1 MFVCESELGASI
13 AKKDEHSAKNKV
25 ALILALVIDH
35 ERDAHVGVGEI
46 GLFLYILI
54 TFMIDNKREYKRN
67 FFLRDM
73 SILLSHTRR
82 QLGRANEDIVPGVY
96 LKELID
102 NQTELDIWFEYP
114 TVATRTGPKRVQN
127 IAWLPPVTTEAD
139 DTPDF
144 ELPPM

>member
-1 MFVCESELGASI
+1 MNNL
-13 AKKDEHSAKNKV
+13 
-25 ALILALVIDH
+25 
-35 ERDAHVGVGEI
+35 RDLMNNTFAGEI
-46 GLFLYILI
+46 SEGKHTAILTNFQYVENESNPDNSYILI
-54 TFMIDNKREYKRN
+54 TFLIDGKRDYKRN

-139 DTPDF
+139 ETPDF

>member
-1 MFVCESELGASI
+1 MNNL
-13 AKKDEHSAKNKV
+13 
-25 ALILALVIDH
+25 
-35 ERDAHVGVGEI
+35 RDLMNNTFAGEI
-46 GLFLYILI
+46 AEGKHTAVVKNFQYVENESNPDNSYILI
-54 TFMIDNKREYKRN
+54 TFLIDNKREYKRN

-82 QLGRANEDIVPGVY
+82 QLGRANEDIVPGIY

-127 IAWLPPVTTEAD
+127 IAWLPPISAEAD
-139 DTPDF
+139 ETPDF

>member
-1 MFVCESELGASI
+1 MTNSL
-13 AKKDEHSAKNKV
+13 
-25 ALILALVIDH
+25 
-35 ERDAHVGVGEI
+35 RDLMNSTFAGEI
-46 GLFLYILI
+46 AEGKHTAVVKNFQYVENESNPDNSYILI
-54 TFMIDNKREYKRN
+54 TFLIDGKRDYKRN

-127 IAWLPPVTTEAD
+127 IAWLPPVSAEAD
-139 DTPDF
+139 DAPDF

>member
-1 MFVCESELGASI
+1 MNNL
-13 AKKDEHSAKNKV
+13 
-25 ALILALVIDH
+25 
-35 ERDAHVGVGEI
+35 RDLMNNTFAGEI
-46 GLFLYILI
+46 AEGKHTAVVKNFQYVENESNPDNSYILI

-127 IAWLPPVTTEAD
+127 IAWLPPVTAEAD

>member
-1 MFVCESELGASI
+1 MNNL
-13 AKKDEHSAKNKV
+13 
-25 ALILALVIDH
+25 
-35 ERDAHVGVGEI
+35 RDLMNNTFAGEI
-46 GLFLYILI
+46 AEGKHTAVIKNFQYVENESNPDNSYILI
-54 TFMIDNKREYKRN
+54 TFLIDGKRDYKRN

-96 LKELID
+96 IKELID

-127 IAWLPPVTTEAD
+127 IAWLPPVTAEAD
-139 DTPDF
+139 ETPDF

>member
-1 MFVCESELGASI
+1 MNNL
-13 AKKDEHSAKNKV
+13 
-25 ALILALVIDH
+25 
-35 ERDAHVGVGEI
+35 RDLMNNTFAGEI
-46 GLFLYILI
+46 AEGKHTAVVKNFQYVENESNPDNSYILI
-54 TFMIDNKREYKRN
+54 TFLIDNKREYKRN

-96 LKELID
+96 LQELID

>member
-1 MFVCESELGASI
+1 MNNL
-13 AKKDEHSAKNKV
+13 
-25 ALILALVIDH
+25 
-35 ERDAHVGVGEI
+35 RDLMNNTFAGEI
-46 GLFLYILI
+46 AEGKHTAVIKNFQYVENESNPDNSYILI
-54 TFMIDNKREYKRN
+54 TFLIDNKREYKRN

-127 IAWLPPVTTEAD
+127 IAWLPPVSAEAD
-139 DTPDF
+139 ETPDF

>member
-1 MFVCESELGASI
+1 MNNLRELMNSTFA
-13 AKKDEHSAKNKV
+13 
-25 ALILALVIDH
+25 
-35 ERDAHVGVGEI
+35 GEI
-46 GLFLYILI
+46 AEGKHTAVIKDFQYVENESNPDNSYILI
-54 TFMIDNKREYKRN
+54 TFLIDGKRDYKRN

-96 LKELID
+96 LQELID

-127 IAWLPPVTTEAD
+127 IAWLPPVTTEAT

>member
-1 MFVCESELGASI
+1 MNNSL
-13 AKKDEHSAKNKV
+13 
-25 ALILALVIDH
+25 
-35 ERDAHVGVGEI
+35 RDLMNNTFAGEI
-46 GLFLYILI
+46 AEGKHTAIVKNFQYVENESNPDNSYILI
-54 TFMIDNKREYKRN
+54 TFLIDNKREYKRN

-82 QLGRANEDIVPGVY
+82 QLGRANEDIVPGIY

-127 IAWLPPVTTEAD
+127 IAWLPPVSAEAD
-139 DTPDF
+139 ETPDF

>member
-1 MFVCESELGASI
+1 MNNL
-13 AKKDEHSAKNKV
+13 
-25 ALILALVIDH
+25 
-35 ERDAHVGVGEI
+35 RDLMNNTFAGEI
-46 GLFLYILI
+46 AEGKHTAVVKNFQYVENESNPDNSYILI
-54 TFMIDNKREYKRN
+54 TFLIDNKREYKRN

-127 IAWLPPVTTEAD
+127 IAWLPPVSAEAD

>member
-1 MFVCESELGASI
+1 MTNSL
-13 AKKDEHSAKNKV
+13 
-25 ALILALVIDH
+25 
-35 ERDAHVGVGEI
+35 RDLMNNTFAGEI
-46 GLFLYILI
+46 AEGKHTAVVKNFQYVENESNPDNSYILI
-54 TFMIDNKREYKRN
+54 TFLIDGKRDYKRN
-67 FFLRDM
+67 FFIRDM

-127 IAWLPPVTTEAD
+127 IAWLPPVTAEAD
-139 DTPDF
+139 ETPDF

>member
-1 MFVCESELGASI
+1 MNNL
-13 AKKDEHSAKNKV
+13 
-25 ALILALVIDH
+25 
-35 ERDAHVGVGEI
+35 RDLMNNTFAGEI
-46 GLFLYILI
+46 AEGKHTAVIKNFQYVENESNPDNSYILI
-54 TFMIDNKREYKRN
+54 TFLIDGKRDYKRN

-114 TVATRTGPKRVQN
+114 TVATRTGPKRVEN
-127 IAWLPPVTTEAD
+127 IAWLPPVSAEAD
-139 DTPDF
+139 ETPDF

>member
-1 MFVCESELGASI
+1 MTNSL
-13 AKKDEHSAKNKV
+13 
-25 ALILALVIDH
+25 
-35 ERDAHVGVGEI
+35 RDLMNSTFAGEI
-46 GLFLYILI
+46 AEGKHTAVVKNFQYVENESNPDNSYILI
-54 TFMIDNKREYKRN
+54 TFLIDNKREYKRN

-127 IAWLPPVTTEAD
+127 IAWLPPISAEAD
-139 DTPDF
+139 ETPDF

>member
-1 MFVCESELGASI
+1 MENNLRNLM
-13 AKKDEHSAKNKV
+13 NKTF
-25 ALILALVIDH
+25 A
-35 ERDAHVGVGEI
+35 GEI
-46 GLFLYILI
+46 SEGKHTAIFKDFNYVENEANPDNSYICIEFL
-54 TFMIDNKREYKRN
+54 IDNKREYKRN

-102 NQTELDIWFEYP
+102 AQTELDIWFEYP
-114 TVATRTGPKRVQN
+114 TVATKTGPKRVQN
-127 IAWLPPVTTEAD
+127 ISWFPPVVAEVNES
-139 DTPDF
+139 PDF

>member
-1 MFVCESELGASI
+1 MNNL
-13 AKKDEHSAKNKV
+13 
-25 ALILALVIDH
+25 
-35 ERDAHVGVGEI
+35 RDLMNNTFAGEI
-46 GLFLYILI
+46 AEGKHTAVIKNFQYVENESNPDNSYILI
-54 TFMIDNKREYKRN
+54 TFLIDNKREYKRN

-127 IAWLPPVTTEAD
+127 IAWLPPVSAEAD
-139 DTPDF
+139 ETTDF

>member
-1 MFVCESELGASI
+1 MNNSL
-13 AKKDEHSAKNKV
+13 
-25 ALILALVIDH
+25 
-35 ERDAHVGVGEI
+35 RDLMNNTFAGEI
-46 GLFLYILI
+46 AEGKHTAIVKNFQYVENESNPDNSYILI
-54 TFMIDNKREYKRN
+54 TFLIDNKREYKRN

-127 IAWLPPVTTEAD
+127 IAWLPPVSAEAD
-139 DTPDF
+139 ETPDF

>member
-1 MFVCESELGASI
+1 MNNLRELMNNTFA
-13 AKKDEHSAKNKV
+13 
-25 ALILALVIDH
+25 
-35 ERDAHVGVGEI
+35 GEI
-46 GLFLYILI
+46 AEGKHTAIVKNFQYVENETNPDNSYILI
-54 TFMIDNKREYKRN
+54 TFLIDGKRDYKRN

>member
-1 MFVCESELGASI
+1 MNNLRELMNSTFA
-13 AKKDEHSAKNKV
+13 
-25 ALILALVIDH
+25 
-35 ERDAHVGVGEI
+35 GEI
-46 GLFLYILI
+46 AEGKHTAIVKNFQYVENESNPDNSYILI
-54 TFMIDNKREYKRN
+54 TFLIDGKRDYKRN

-127 IAWLPPVTTEAD
+127 IAWLPPVSAEAD
-139 DTPDF
+139 ETPDF

>member
-1 MFVCESELGASI
+1 MNNL
-13 AKKDEHSAKNKV
+13 
-25 ALILALVIDH
+25 
-35 ERDAHVGVGEI
+35 RDLMNNTFAGEI
-46 GLFLYILI
+46 AEGKHTAVVKNFQYVENESNPDNSYILI
-54 TFMIDNKREYKRN
+54 TFLIDGKRDYKRN

-127 IAWLPPVTTEAD
+127 IAWLPPVSAETDE
-139 DTPDF
+139 TPDF

>member
-1 MFVCESELGASI
+1 MTNSL
-13 AKKDEHSAKNKV
+13 
-25 ALILALVIDH
+25 
-35 ERDAHVGVGEI
+35 RDLMNNTFAGEI
-46 GLFLYILI
+46 AEGKHTAVVKNFQYVENETNPDNSYILI
-54 TFMIDNKREYKRN
+54 TFLIDGKRDYKRN

-127 IAWLPPVTTEAD
+127 IAWLPPVSAEAD
-139 DTPDF
+139 ETPDF

>member
-1 MFVCESELGASI
+1 MTNSL
-13 AKKDEHSAKNKV
+13 
-25 ALILALVIDH
+25 
-35 ERDAHVGVGEI
+35 RDLMNNTFAGEI
-46 GLFLYILI
+46 AEGKHTAVVKNFQYVENESNPDNSYILI
-54 TFMIDNKREYKRN
+54 TFLIDNKREYKRN

-96 LKELID
+96 LKERID

-127 IAWLPPVTTEAD
+127 IAWLPPVSAEAD
-139 DTPDF
+139 ETPDF

>member
-1 MFVCESELGASI
+1 MNNL
-13 AKKDEHSAKNKV
+13 
-25 ALILALVIDH
+25 
-35 ERDAHVGVGEI
+35 RDLMNNTFAGEI
-46 GLFLYILI
+46 SEGKHTAVIQNFQYVENESNPDNSYILI
-54 TFMIDNKREYKRN
+54 TFLIDGKRDYKRN

-127 IAWLPPVTTEAD
+127 IAWLPPVSAEAD
-139 DTPDF
+139 ETPDF

>member
-1 MFVCESELGASI
+1 MTNSL
-13 AKKDEHSAKNKV
+13 
-25 ALILALVIDH
+25 
-35 ERDAHVGVGEI
+35 RDLMNNTFAGEI
-46 GLFLYILI
+46 AEGKHTAVVKNFQYVENKSNPDNSYILI
-54 TFMIDNKREYKRN
+54 TFLIDGKRDYKRN

-96 LKELID
+96 LQELID
-102 NQTELDIWFEYP
+102 NQTKLDIWFEYP

-127 IAWLPPVTTEAD
+127 IAWLPPVTAEAD
-139 DTPDF
+139 ETPDF

>member
-1 MFVCESELGASI
+1 MTNSL
-13 AKKDEHSAKNKV
+13 
-25 ALILALVIDH
+25 
-35 ERDAHVGVGEI
+35 RDLMNNTFAGEI
-46 GLFLYILI
+46 AEGKHTAVVKNFQYVENESNPDNSYILI
-54 TFMIDNKREYKRN
+54 TFLIDGKRDYKRN

-127 IAWLPPVTTEAD
+127 IAWLPPVSAEAD
-139 DTPDF
+139 ETPDF

>member
-1 MFVCESELGASI
+1 MNNL
-13 AKKDEHSAKNKV
+13 
-25 ALILALVIDH
+25 
-35 ERDAHVGVGEI
+35 RDLMNNTFAGEI
-46 GLFLYILI
+46 AEGKHTAVVKNFQYVENESNPDNSYILI
-54 TFMIDNKREYKRN
+54 TFLIDNKRDYKRN
-67 FFLRDM
+67 FFLRHM

-82 QLGRANEDIVPGVY
+82 QLGRAHEDIVPGVY

-127 IAWLPPVTTEAD
+127 IAWLPPVSAEAD
-139 DTPDF
+139 ETPDF

>member
-1 MFVCESELGASI
+1 MTNSL
-13 AKKDEHSAKNKV
+13 
-25 ALILALVIDH
+25 
-35 ERDAHVGVGEI
+35 RDLMNNTFAGEI
-46 GLFLYILI
+46 AEGKHTAVVKNFQYVENESNPDNSYILI
-54 TFMIDNKREYKRN
+54 TFLIDGKRDYKRN

-82 QLGRANEDIVPGVY
+82 QLGRANEDIIPGVY

-127 IAWLPPVTTEAD
+127 IAWLPPVSAEAD
-139 DTPDF
+139 ETPDF

>member
-1 MFVCESELGASI
+1 MANSL
-13 AKKDEHSAKNKV
+13 
-25 ALILALVIDH
+25 
-35 ERDAHVGVGEI
+35 RDLMNNTFAGEI
-46 GLFLYILI
+46 AEGKHTAVVKNFQYVENESNPDNSYILI
-54 TFMIDNKREYKRN
+54 TFLIDNKREYKRN

-127 IAWLPPVTTEAD
+127 IAWLPPVSAEAD
-139 DTPDF
+139 ETPDF

>member
-1 MFVCESELGASI
+1 MNNL
-13 AKKDEHSAKNKV
+13 
-25 ALILALVIDH
+25 
-35 ERDAHVGVGEI
+35 RDLMNNTFAGEI
-46 GLFLYILI
+46 AEGKHTAVIKNFQYVENESNPDNSYILI
-54 TFMIDNKREYKRN
+54 TFLIDNKREYKRN

-96 LKELID
+96 LQDLID

>member
-1 MFVCESELGASI
+1 MNNLRELMNNTFA
-13 AKKDEHSAKNKV
+13 
-25 ALILALVIDH
+25 
-35 ERDAHVGVGEI
+35 GEI
-46 GLFLYILI
+46 AEGKHTAVVKNFQYVENESNPDNSYILI
-54 TFMIDNKREYKRN
+54 TFLIDNKREYKRN

-127 IAWLPPVTTEAD
+127 IAWLPPVSAGAD
-139 DTPDF
+139 ETPDF

>member
-1 MFVCESELGASI
+1 MNNL
-13 AKKDEHSAKNKV
+13 
-25 ALILALVIDH
+25 
-35 ERDAHVGVGEI
+35 RDLMNNTFAGEI
-46 GLFLYILI
+46 AEGKHTAVVKNFQYVENESNPDNSYILI
-54 TFMIDNKREYKRN
+54 TFLIDNKREYKRN

>member
-1 MFVCESELGASI
+1 MNNL
-13 AKKDEHSAKNKV
+13 
-25 ALILALVIDH
+25 
-35 ERDAHVGVGEI
+35 RDLMNNTFAGEI
-46 GLFLYILI
+46 AEGKHTAVVKNFQYVENESNPDNSYILI
-54 TFMIDNKREYKRN
+54 TFLIDNKREYKRN

-82 QLGRANEDIVPGVY
+82 QLGRANEDIVPGIY

-127 IAWLPPVTTEAD
+127 IAWLPPVSAEAD
-139 DTPDF
+139 ETPDF